1 MNTTKAL
8 GRMAL
13 AGLAAACALLAGC
26 GNIQV
31 AVDVLDPGYVKQEM
45 DEESLKKLYREI
57 VAAEP
62 GDITKRVDRQFRLFG
77 EEVNR
82 LTAKVRATALKLPES
97 QQRDMNRA
105 AQLLDDNVAPGGQ
118 FQLEASRN
126 GDQLETLAQKVR
138 DTGARLNVG
147 GRGPL
152 PAELRDLL
160 ADFKALA
167 KKPGVE
173 QVNNITTLKS
183 NVETAVRNAVKEQA
197 GRAAAA
203 ARAAAPAARAETAAD
218 AAAAQSTAATAAALA
233 PSLSA
238 VQQQA
243 AAAVAASRRSVIQDG
258 SLAATEFAYVVANAP
273 EPLWKTDFNRA
284 YASGTLGNVDIVI
297 RMNSTA
303 DFSVK
308 GLLFDASKVAM
319 VASKVITQSVL
330 LGAQMSGVP
339 VPTASTGTTSGG
351 DALSKS
357 SADLA
362 SADVVLAKR
371 QALLDAQKD
380 AIRSLARSMLAG
392 ASQLGAAPLKDQKP
406 ADPDRAALQDGISSS
421 ANALRPLLL
430 MQDFQ

>member
-1 MNTTKAL
+1 MNT
-8 GRMAL
+8 RHRH
-13 AGLAAACALLAGC
+13 GLAALTVGCALLAGC
-26 GNIQV
+26 GNIKV
-31 AVDVLDPGYVKQEM
+31 SVDVLDPGYVKQEM
-45 DEESLKKLYREI
+45 ADESQKKLYREI
-57 VAAEP
+57 AAAQP
-62 GDITKRVDRQFRLFG
+62 GDIARRVDRQFSAFSKQ
-77 EEVNR
+77 VTQ
-82 LTAKVRATALKLPES
+82 LTAEVRAAAQKLPAAE
-97 QQRDMNRA
+97 QRDLNRS
-105 AQLLDDNVAPGGQ
+105 AQVLDDAVAPGGQ

-126 GDQLETLAQKVR
+126 GSELETLAQKIRVV
-138 DTGARLNVG
+138 GARLGHAN
-147 GRGPL
+147 RNPL
-152 PAELRDLL
+152 PAELQDLL
-160 ADFKALA
+160 VDFQALER
-167 KKPGVE
+167 KPGVE
-173 QVNNITTLKS
+173 QVNNVMALKA
-183 NVETAVRNAVKEQA
+183 NVDTAARNASKA
-197 GRAAAA
+197 KADIAAVA
-203 ARAAAPAARAETAAD
+203 ARATAPAARAEAAAA
-218 AAAAQSTAATAAALA
+218 AAAAQSNVATSAALA

-238 VQQQA
+238 VHQQA
-243 AAAVAASRRSVIQDG
+243 AAAVAASRRSIIQDG

-339 VPTASTGTTSGG
+339 VPTASAGTTSGG

-380 AIRSLARSMLAG
+380 AIRSLARSMLA
-392 ASQLGAAPLKDQKP
+392 AAPALAAAPLKDQKP
-406 ADPDRAALQDGISSS
+406 ADPDRAALQGGISSS

>member
-1 MNTTKAL
+1 
-8 GRMAL
+8 
-13 AGLAAACALLAGC
+13 
-26 GNIQV
+26 
-31 AVDVLDPGYVKQEM
+31 
-45 DEESLKKLYREI
+45 
-57 VAAEP
+57 
-62 GDITKRVDRQFRLFG
+62 
-77 EEVNR
+77 
-82 LTAKVRATALKLPES
+82 
-97 QQRDMNRA
+97 
-105 AQLLDDNVAPGGQ
+105 
-118 FQLEASRN
+118 LER
-126 GDQLETLAQKVR
+126 
-138 DTGARLNVG
+138 
-147 GRGPL
+147 
-152 PAELRDLL
+152 
-160 ADFKALA
+160 
-167 KKPGVE
+167 KPGVE
-173 QVNNITTLKS
+173 QVNNVTALKA
-183 NVETAVRNAVKEQA
+183 NVDTAARNASKA
-197 GRAAAA
+197 KAASAALA
-203 ARAAAPAARAETAAD
+203 AREAAPAARAEAAAA
-218 AAAAQSTAATAAALA
+218 AAAAQSSAASAAALA

-243 AAAVAASRRSVIQDG
+243 AAAVAASRRSIIQDG

-273 EPLWKTDFNRA
+273 ETLWKTDFNRA

-339 VPTASTGTTSGG
+339 VPTASTGTASGG
-351 DALSKS
+351 DALSRS

-380 AIRSLARSMLAG
+380 AIRSLARSMLA
-392 ASQLGAAPLKDQKP
+392 AAPDLAAAPLKDRKP
-406 ADPDRAALQDGISSS
+406 TDPERAALQDGISSS